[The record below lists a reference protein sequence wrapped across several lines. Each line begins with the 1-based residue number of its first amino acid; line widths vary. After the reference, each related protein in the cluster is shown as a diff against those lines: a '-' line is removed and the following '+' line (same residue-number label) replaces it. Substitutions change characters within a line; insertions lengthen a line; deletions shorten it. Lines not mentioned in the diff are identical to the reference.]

1 MLRTILLSI
10 VLSVFFSTQ
19 ITNAQIQLSDSAK
32 ISLLTASAWDGAVYA
47 YYGHT
52 AILVQDDSTGLDA
65 VFNYGYFDMS
75 KPNFMWRFIRGETD
89 YVLGVTPMDQ
99 FMKEYG
105 QQGREVIE
113 QELNLTFAEKQELF
127 DALYINS
134 LPENREYRY
143 NFFYDNCATRP
154 RDMIEKY
161 SGGAI
166 QYPTTAKE
174 QTYRDLVHECV
185 DPYPWNKFGIDLVIG
200 SDADKPIDLRQ
211 KMFIPA
217 YLMGSFE
224 GAIVVKNDT
233 LSYPL
238 VIKSKTLLPIGNQ
251 SAKGSELSVFS
262 PIVMAFALLFITVL
276 VCIFQA
282 IKLNRTLL
290 PKIYDTLL
298 FGVAGIGGVII
309 FILMYLSEHPATNPN
324 WNAVWLNIFAL
335 IFAVLFWVKPLKSVV
350 NIYHFI
356 NFALLTLFLLFW
368 WLIPQQLPFATIPFS
383 MSLWLRSG
391 MNAFML
397 TKRKQTNKRYV
408 SSKYMKA
415 GWGQ

>member
-32 ISLLTASAWDGAVYA
+32 ISLLTASPWDGVVYA

-52 AILVQDDSTGLDA
+52 AILVEDDSTGLDA
-65 VFNYGYFDMS
+65 VFNYGYFDDS
-75 KPNFMWRFIRGETD
+75 DPAFLWYFVRGEMN
-89 YVLGVTPMDQ
+89 YFLGVTTMSQ
-99 FMKEYG
+99 FLAGYG
-105 QQGREVIE
+105 SKGQKVVE
-113 QELNLTFAEKQELF
+113 QELNLTFEEKQKLY
-127 DALYINS
+127 DGLYINS
-134 LPENREYRY
+134 LPENRGQRY
-143 NFFYDNCATRP
+143 NFFFDNCATRP

-161 SGGAI
+161 TNGTI
-166 QYPTTAKE
+166 EYPPTAKE
-174 QTYRDLVHECV
+174 QSFRDLLHECLV
-185 DPYPWNKFGIDLVIG
+185 PYPWNKFGIDLVIG
-200 SDADKPIDLRQ
+200 ADADKSIDVRQ

-217 YLMGSFE
+217 YLMNSME
-224 GAIVVKNDT
+224 EAIVVKNDT
-233 LSYPL
+233 LSHPI
-238 VIKSKTLLPIGNQ
+238 VKNTSILLPGDNQNIKIG
-251 SAKGSELSVFS
+251 ELGKFT
-262 PIVMAFALLFITVL
+262 PIIAAFVLLFITVL

-309 FILMYLSEHPATNPN
+309 FFLMYFSVHPATNPN
-324 WNAVWLNIFAL
+324 WNFVWMNVFAL
-335 IFAVLFWVKPLKSVV
+335 IFAVIFWVKSLKSVV